1 MLETVTL
8 CFKIP
13 RGFEDM
19 LGKFLAKES
28 VKYQLSLGSQAC
40 LLRQHQVPFLVQK
53 EDTKMM
59 TSSHFFSFLGV
70 GPNLPDQSSTH
81 ISVVQA
87 NQEGMFLL

>member
-1 MLETVTL
+1 MLYVQRNKVLILNEGNY
-8 CFKIP
+8 KSQD
-13 RGFEDM
+13 G
-19 LGKFLAKES
+19 S
-28 VKYQLSLGSQAC
+28 VY
-40 LLRQHQVPFLVQK
+40 VYD

-59 TSSHFFSFLGV
+59 TSFHFFSFLGV